1 MISTSSRTSC
11 RENPMFLHVLQG
23 KTKRKPRSAM
33 FSFKESHVLQDDLQN
48 VFQTLAGRLL
58 AFFFFQEVM
67 SMEPPPALKG
77 IDLAL

>member
-1 MISTSSRTSC
+1 
-11 RENPMFLHVLQG
+11 
-23 KTKRKPRSAM
+23 M